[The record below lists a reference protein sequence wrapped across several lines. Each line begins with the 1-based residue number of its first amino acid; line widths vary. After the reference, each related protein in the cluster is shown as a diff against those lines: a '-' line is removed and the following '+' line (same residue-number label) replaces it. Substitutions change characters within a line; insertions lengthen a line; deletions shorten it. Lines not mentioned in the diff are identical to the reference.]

1 MEMDD
6 TKMLTCREVAERSED
21 WLNQDLSRWQSLQMR
36 LHLAMCKGCDRF
48 ISQMRVTRDLT
59 RAAALVEAS
68 HDADD
73 RRISAILSALRDGKE
88 TTG

>member
-1 MEMDD
+1 
-6 TKMLTCREVAERSED
+6 MLTCREVAERSED

-59 RAAALVEAS
+59 QAAALVDS
-68 HDADD
+68 GHDADD
-73 RRISAILSALRDGKE
+73 SRIGAILSALRDGKK